1 MTIKI
6 HHDPSP
12 ESPREWNNLGTLV
25 CSHRKYDLS
34 DVPFPQAGEY
44 GSLLADFKAYLKSQ
58 SLTID
63 DVIYTPVYMY
73 DHSGIILSSTPF
85 SCKWDS
91 GQVGF
96 NYITKQQVR
105 TEYSVKRISP
115 KLNQIVINSLNAEL
129 AVYSDYVEGN
139 CYGFVITDSDDNH
152 TDSCWG
158 FYGALDK
165 VKQQMREH
173 IDSGLWEQLNSID
186 YSDIIY

>member
-12 ESPREWNNLGTLV
+12 EAPREWDNLGTLV

-34 DVPFPQAGEY
+34 DVPFPQAGEN
-44 GSLLADFKAYLKSQ
+44 GSFLTDFKAYLKSE

-73 DHSGIILSSTPF
+73 DHSGITLSSIPF
-85 SCKWDS
+85 SCRWDS
-91 GQVGF
+91 GQIGF
-96 NYITKQQVR
+96 NYTTKQKVR

-115 KLNQIVINSLNAEL
+115 KLNQIIIDNLNAEL

-152 TDSCWG
+152 VDSCG
-158 FYGALDK
+158 G
-165 VKQQMREH
+165 
-173 IDSGLWEQLNSID
+173 ILWS
-186 YSDIIY
+186 SRRS